1 MQQKCVVGNDR
12 KEKQNTPNSSIG
24 IHQATYLKRSK
35 AEQVFDV
42 FFIMLKRYLDFQLSM
57 AADLF
62 LFYFSAFNLV
72 FLLFH
77 CYCSHRFTS
86 IRK

>member
-12 KEKQNTPNSSIG
+12 NEKNTPNSSIG

-42 FFIMLKRYLDFQLSM
+42 FFIMLKRYLDFPSSM

-77 CYCSHRFTS
+77 YYCSHRFTS

>member
-1 MQQKCVVGNDR
+1 LAGISARLAVQIILAISTQTLWYRAAVCFENFWLFRMQQKCVVGNDR

-42 FFIMLKRYLDFQLSM
+42 
-57 AADLF
+57 
-62 LFYFSAFNLV
+62 
-72 FLLFH
+72 
-77 CYCSHRFTS
+77 C
-86 IRK
+86 